1 MTVNPM
7 GFVGLIFFMFALG
20 MACGFWIG
28 RIHERDIW
36 KEWWRQYDYRRKQD
50 RTATEGSKN
59 GGNGNG
65 NR

>member
-7 GFVGLIFFMFALG
+7 GFVGLIFSMFALG

-28 RIHERDIW
+28 RVHERDMQAI
-36 KEWWRQYDYRRKQD
+36 D

-59 GGNGNG
+59 GGNGNADA
-65 NR
+65 